1 MIIPLDQK
9 HSDKWRTSLGGMFS
23 LACVSVMLM
32 VIHNKVIMKTI
43 VCAEF
48 WRAVSVLLHLFG
60 ALAVLTDCWW
70 PSMTN
75 TLSASSLADQQFLS
89 QRDEWFLKLDRQK
102 ESCHTSVAWDSR
114 KVNQIQFETVFMKL
128 NMFFWGHGFISITIS
143 HRKKNK
149 TTKQR
154 PETEQILY
162 TDNKWE
168 ASVLISEWQCGSSY
182 QHVSYVTHG
191 TWWLMCESPGC
202 TQARHNVYN

>member
-1 MIIPLDQK
+1 
-9 HSDKWRTSLGGMFS
+9 MFS

-128 NMFFWGHGFISITIS
+128 NMFGVSLGTWFYLH
-143 HRKKNK
+143 HNQPQKKKQNNK
-149 TTKQR
+149 T
-154 PETEQILY
+154 
-162 TDNKWE
+162 
-168 ASVLISEWQCGSSY
+168 ASWDRADFI
-182 QHVSYVTHG
+182 H
-191 TWWLMCESPGC
+191 
-202 TQARHNVYN
+202 R